1 VSSVNEPVYPPARYA
16 WYVVGLLTVIHMVA
30 YVDRYILTLLIEP
43 IKASLSLSDLQ
54 IGLLIG
60 PAFIIFFVTLGL
72 PLGWLADRKDRSM
85 ILGVGIALWS
95 LLTAACGIAK
105 TFPALFM
112 ARVGVGVGEASM
124 APCSVSLI
132 GDYFPRGSRPR
143 AIGLWMMG
151 APVGAGGTYLLGG
164 QVVEYVMSQPPITLP
179 VIGELFAWQSAF
191 FIVGFPGLILAALMI
206 WAVREPVR
214 QSAARATA
222 GGVAGPGI
230 RETIDYF
237 IAHFRSYVS
246 VFLGIIGISAT
257 GASSFWAPALF
268 ERTWGWGVG
277 KTGIAVGT
285 ILVVTG
291 LFGTNFG
298 GWLAARWTRR
308 GIYHGPYLTVFIGA
322 IMVLPAF
329 VIFPL
334 MPTPEAAVVVL
345 FFGFLGMSITSG
357 TSPSAVIAITPGHL
371 RGQMTAVFFLVINLF
386 GSILAPPMVGYITDR
401 LGDPA
406 MLKYGMSI
414 TVAFFGTIMIIGLWT
429 GLPAF
434 RRAAAEQVE

>member
-1 VSSVNEPVYPPARYA
+1 MSTVNDPVYPPARYA
-16 WYVVGLLTVIHMVA
+16 WYVVGLLTLIHMVA

-95 LLTAACGIAK
+95 LMTAACGIAK
-105 TFPALFM
+105 TFSALFI
-112 ARVGVGVGEASM
+112 ARVGVGVGEAAM

-143 AIGLWMMG
+143 AIALWMMG

-164 QVVEYVMSQPPITLP
+164 QVVEYVMSQPPIALP
-179 VIGELFAWQSAF
+179 IVGQLFAWQSAF
-191 FIVGFPGLILAALMI
+191 FIVGFPGLILAGLMI

-222 GGVAGPGI
+222 GGIAGPTV
-230 RETIDYF
+230 RETVNYF
-237 IAHFRSYVS
+237 TSHFRSYVS
-246 VFLGIIGISAT
+246 VFLGIIGIAAT

-291 LFGTNFG
+291 LLGTNLG

-308 GIYHGPYLTVFIGA
+308 GIYHGPYLTVFLGA

-334 MPTPEAAVVVL
+334 MPTPEAAVVAL
-345 FFGFLGMSITSG
+345 LFGFLGMSITTG

-406 MLKYGMSI
+406 MLKYGVSI
-414 TVAFFGTIMIIGLWT
+414 TVAFFGTIMIIALWT